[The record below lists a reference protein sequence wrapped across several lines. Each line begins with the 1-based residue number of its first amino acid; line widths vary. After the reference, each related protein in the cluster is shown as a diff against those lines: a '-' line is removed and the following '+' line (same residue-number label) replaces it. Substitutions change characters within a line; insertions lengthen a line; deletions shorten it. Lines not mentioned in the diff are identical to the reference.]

1 MSGNLSFIAISKNIY
16 FLGIAGLTPLVRPWL
31 PFNTIFFDYINGFF
45 MCLFITWL
53 FFVRNKIE
61 IRLVVPYLV
70 ILCGSLLAIINSQAV
85 VSNFVTLVQEIYLVT
100 FFLVLY
106 NIIDDKRDIRTL
118 VLLWIIF
125 SALEANLI
133 LAEFVGDYT
142 IRAQGTFEGP
152 NMAGTYLGISF
163 FLVFQPY
170 FKMGMLFK
178 LVFVLLITGGIFATK
193 SMGTALGLV
202 IGSLVTFTLYWVRV
216 GVMKKA
222 KLAFAVLVFW
232 SISILIVPQLME
244 VPNFVDR
251 SQGSSEGRYF
261 IWKAGFES
269 FINNPLGIAIGPGGF
284 VETATDVGDE
294 IHSDYLS
301 FLVERGI
308 IGFIGLFVL
317 LGTVVSMLMH
327 CIKNTRSEQE
337 FLWAVGLCAMFLFI
351 LINALTHEVM
361 HFRHVWFAFAL
372 IAAEEKLIK
381 RELIADC
388 LPDYTNKTYPLTKVA
403 KYE

>member
-1 MSGNLSFIAISKNIY
+1 MSGTLNFIAMSKNVY

-31 PFNTIFFDYINGFF
+31 PFNTIFFDYVNGFF
-45 MCLFITWL
+45 MCLFITWV
-53 FFVRNKIE
+53 FFIRNKID

-70 ILCGSLLAIINSQAV
+70 ILCGSLLAIIDSQAV
-85 VSNFVTLVQEIYLVT
+85 VSNFVTLVQEIYLLT

-125 SALEANLI
+125 SALEASLI
-133 LAEFVGDYT
+133 LAEFIGDYA

-152 NMAGTYLGISF
+152 NMAATYLGISF

-170 FKMGMLFK
+170 FKMGMLLK
-178 LVFVLLITGGIFATK
+178 LGFVLLITGGIFATK
-193 SMGTALGLV
+193 SMGTTLGLV
-202 IGSLVTFTLYWVRV
+202 ISSLVTFTLYWVHV
-216 GVMKKA
+216 GVMKKV
-222 KLAFAVLVFW
+222 KLALAVLVFW
-232 SISILIVPQLME
+232 GSTILILPQLME
-244 VPNFVDR
+244 VPNFLDR
-251 SQGSSEGRYF
+251 SQGSSEGRYL

-269 FINNPLGIAIGPGGF
+269 FTNNPLGIAIGPGGF
-284 VETATDVGDE
+284 AETAKDIQDE

-308 IGFIGLFVL
+308 IGFIGLVAL

-327 CIKNTRSEQE
+327 CIRNTRSEEE
-337 FLWAVGLCAMFLFI
+337 FLWAVGLCAMFVFI

-372 IAAEEKLIK
+372 IAAEEKLIR
-381 RELIADC
+381 RELIGDC
-388 LPDYTNKTYPLTKVA
+388 LRKYTNRTYALTRVTK
-403 KYE
+403 